1 MTRKRWIESLLDI
14 ACTQGAVWPRN
25 SVPEWMCGAFR
36 RRCISFAN
44 GLTDTDTRVFWL
56 QSGALTIDLRLPLE
70 YEQQAE
76 PDNKADYEGWYAH
89 SVWQHNLLDWQGG
102 VSSLRENRWPEPA
115 ELRRVGNC
123 MMEFAPSGAYVED
136 WRLLNSVPG
145 LFVGLELI
153 GEEDLTT
160 GASRELQG
168 ALILAGDCMG
178 AVINRPAEEFITD
191 IGELEGDEIIIRH
204 SRDIQRT
211 GKAMFSALFEADDGE
226 FFHNT
231 SQPEQ
236 IRLGAGQKSWSFRI
250 DTLVGDFHFA
260 PGTSQPENAER
271 WFKQF
276 QSTLGRY
283 LRRVV

>member
-1 MTRKRWIESLLDI
+1 M
-14 ACTQGAVWPRN
+14 
-25 SVPEWMCGAFR
+25 
-36 RRCISFAN
+36 
-44 GLTDTDTRVFWL
+44 FWL

-76 PDNKADYEGWYAH
+76 PENKADYEGWYAH

-102 VSSLRENRWPEPA
+102 VSSLSENRWPEPA

-160 GASRELQG
+160 GARRELQG
-168 ALILAGDCMG
+168 ALILAGDYMG
-178 AVINRPAEEFITD
+178 AVLNRSAEEFITD
-191 IGELEGDEIIIRH
+191 IGELEGDEFVVRH
-204 SRDIQRT
+204 SRDIHRT
-211 GKAMFSALFEADDGE
+211 GKLMFSALFEADDGE
-226 FFHNT
+226 FFYDT

-236 IRLGAGQKSWSFRI
+236 IRLVAGQKSWSFRI

-260 PGTSQPENAER
+260 PGTSQSESAER